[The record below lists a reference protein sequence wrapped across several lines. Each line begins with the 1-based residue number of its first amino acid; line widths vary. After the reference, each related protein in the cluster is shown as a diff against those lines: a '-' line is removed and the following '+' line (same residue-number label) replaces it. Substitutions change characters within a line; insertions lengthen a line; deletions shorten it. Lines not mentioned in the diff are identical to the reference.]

1 MIDTGRV
8 ELNPIQIKK
17 SDTRVL
23 NPENPFHSFSSPSPS
38 PCVSPS
44 SSFSES
50 VDSSLPPFIFRTPNQ
65 LRYPHRLNSLPISV
79 PSISAGR
86 MKGGRSHRP
95 QSSDPP
101 DEWVDGSWTV
111 DCICGVTFDDG
122 EEMVKCDEC
131 GVWVHTRCSR
141 YVKGDDTFAC
151 DKCKARHNNN
161 PEETEVAQFL
171 VELPTKTI
179 SMDNKKALPSR
190 PRLWTDKPIQDR
202 VHVQGALGGDPSIF
216 SSPSVSSIFSPHL
229 WKACGYV
236 PKKFN
241 FQYKEFPFWSENDDD
256 GKDNVNESLH
266 EQTQAQPQAL
276 DNNKNGAGTLVY
288 LSKDGDNNGSALLL
302 DPSSAD
308 ARSGHAK
315 ETETGKFGSE
325 DVPPR
330 FHSEVK
336 KERTLLRPP
345 VVHHSKRSKGDFG
358 SSNSKDRSGKKR
370 VRTTSDREV
379 DPRRRTLHSSKS
391 VFTPTGEAKQ
401 VDFYEDRG
409 PRILKADTRSIKNK
423 NLKEIVVQECVSDDY
438 LAADTIMEEPNNN
451 LTTTEDSLEPLYPD
465 MTRHGVSVVD
475 VLAEEKPNH
484 KPPTVVEMSS
494 KTDDAV
500 TSALN
505 QNNVGNASAKEK
517 DGDCSVADNADD
529 SLVVRSA
536 ASPQTEGHCS
546 SAPQLVDNQVSQDL
560 DRMRTSS
567 TKCKVKMKREDDIDN
582 FKKPSIFHPSPTSD
596 LKNNEKLSDHKS
608 DVKVN
613 EAPVPTLPSCENKV
627 GSVDISSEVIPADHI
642 NKPNEL
648 SGDFC
653 PRKQE
658 LEGYEGSLETQK
670 VFSETKDGSDSA
682 KDPSKSE
689 ALGCPPKV
697 LACVGKSSPTSST
710 MNSKSLGHD
719 IKSEDT
725 ETANPFTKHGVITDC
740 SVQIKNEN
748 CISNVAR
755 DENPKKSV
763 RERPKSSL
771 NSNSKG
777 LHSSRSVHN
786 SVSKQASSDPRDS
799 VPVSSKSL
807 IHQTASILGSSES
820 NASLPNQKVLQV
832 QNKILSSA
840 PQKVEKLNQT
850 NTATSSKLNQGHVPS
865 VNPSPISNSSML
877 SDEELALLLHQEL
890 NSSPRVP
897 RVPRARHAGS
907 LPQLSS
913 ASPTSMLMKRTSGG
927 GKDHYLVSRRK
938 HKDASRDGSGSSREL
953 EDEAKKIEKEK
964 CPSSSDQRKQ
974 DMSYMEDAPAREEG
988 LASVTAANSITNNTV
1003 SSNSAIANSDPSSP
1017 PGDQNLSSMRNSPR
1031 NISDDDT
1038 ATAGRPVHRTLP
1050 GLINEIII
1058 MSKGRRMT
1066 YEELC
1071 NAVLPHWHNLR
1082 KHNGERY
1089 AYSSHSQAV
1098 LDCLRNRQEWARLVD
1113 RGPKTNSN
1121 RKRRKLEAEESDD
1134 NGYGKGRT
1142 PKEAEGKNF
1151 ELQKEEFP
1159 KGKRKARKRR
1169 RLALQGRAV
1178 KDVRRRQKAD
1188 SLTDEDVGPFSNSS
1202 EESMF
1207 SEDEIQVG
1215 RICPA
1220 GSTSDEAGS
1229 A

>member
-1 MIDTGRV
+1 MESSTDSDYGYTETGSDWSDSFESDPSPDIKYNPV
-8 ELNPIQIKK
+8 EPRK
-17 SDTRVL
+17 S
-23 NPENPFHSFSSPSPS
+23 HSSSSVSPASSSESGDSSPS
-38 PCVSPS
+38 
-44 SSFSES
+44 
-50 VDSSLPPFIFRTPNQ
+50 LIFPTPNQ
-65 LRYPHRLNSLPISV
+65 LQYPHRLKSFPISF
-79 PSISAGR
+79 PSITAI

-151 DKCKARHNNN
+151 DKCKAKHNNT
-161 PEETEVAQFL
+161 EETEVAQFL

-190 PRLWTDKPIQDR
+190 PRLWTDKPMEEW
-202 VHVQGALGGDPSIF
+202 VHVQGPPGGDPSIF
-216 SSPSVSSIFSPHL
+216 AGRSASSIFTPQL

-241 FQYKEFPFWSENDDD
+241 FQYKEFPFWGDNDNDNGKD
-256 GKDNVNESLH
+256 KGKDNEGA
-266 EQTQAQPQAL
+266 QAQ
-276 DNNKNGAGTLVY
+276 DNNDNGAGAPVS
-288 LSKDGDNNGSALLL
+288 LSKDADTAAPVLDSPVEALV
-302 DPSSAD
+302 DTRSS
-308 ARSGHAK
+308 HAK
-315 ETETGKFGSE
+315 DTDAGKFGSE

-330 FHSEVK
+330 VHTAMK

-345 VVHHSKRSKGDFG
+345 VVHNSKRRKEDFG
-358 SSNSKDRSGKKR
+358 TSNSKDRSGKKR
-370 VRTTSDREV
+370 VRSSDREG
-379 DPRRRTLHSSKS
+379 DPKRRTLHSSKT
-391 VFTPTGEAKQ
+391 VFPPTGDGKQ
-401 VDFYEDRG
+401 LDFYEDRG
-409 PRILKADTRSIKNK
+409 LKIFKAEARSIKNK
-423 NLKEIVVQECVSDDY
+423 NLKDLVVQEHVSDDY
-438 LAADTIMEEPNNN
+438 VAVDTIVEEPNNN
-451 LTTTEDSLEPLYPD
+451 LTTTEDSSEPLYPD
-465 MTRHGVSVVD
+465 MARHGVSVGD
-475 VLAEEKPNH
+475 VLAEEKTGQ
-484 KPPTVVEMSS
+484 KAPTLVEMSS

-500 TSALN
+500 TSALK
-505 QNNVGNASAKEK
+505 QIYIGNASVKEK
-517 DGDCSVADNADD
+517 DGDCLVADNADD
-529 SLVVRSA
+529 TLAVRSA
-536 ASPQTEGHCS
+536 VSPHTEGGL
-546 SAPQLVDNQVSQDL
+546 APEHIDNQVSEDL
-560 DRMRTSS
+560 DRNMRPSS
-567 TKCKVKMKREDDIDN
+567 AKCKVKVKRDDDVDN
-582 FKKPSIFHPSPTSD
+582 FRKPSSFHSSPI
-596 LKNNEKLSDHKS
+596 SDHKNNGKPS
-608 DVKVN
+608 DHTSDIVKVN
-613 EAPVPTLPSCENKV
+613 DAPVPSLASYENKV
-627 GSVDISSEVIPADHI
+627 GDVDISSEVIPDDHT

-653 PRKQE
+653 QRKQE
-658 LEGYEGSLETQK
+658 LEGSEGALETHK
-670 VFSETKDGSDSA
+670 GFSEAKDGSDAA

-689 ALGCPPKV
+689 ALGCLPKV
-697 LACVGKSSPTSST
+697 LACVGKSSPTLST
-710 MNSKSLGHD
+710 MNSKSLAHD
-719 IKSEDT
+719 FKTEDNEVPT
-725 ETANPFTKHGVITDC
+725 SFTKHGVADC
-740 SVQIKNEN
+740 NIHIKNE
-748 CISNVAR
+748 SYPSTAAR

-763 RERPKSSL
+763 KERPKSSL

-777 LHSSRSVHN
+777 LHSSRSVQN
-786 SVSKQASSDPRDS
+786 SVSKQVNPDARDS
-799 VPVSSKSL
+799 VHVLSSSKSL

-820 NASLPNQKVLQV
+820 NTSSHHQKVLQV
-832 QNKILSSA
+832 QNKISSSA

-850 NTATSSKLNQGHVPS
+850 NIHSSSKLNQSHMPS

-897 RVPRARHAGS
+897 RVPRARHTGS
-907 LPQLSS
+907 LPQLTS
-913 ASPTSMLMKRTSGG
+913 ASATSMLMKRTSGG

-953 EDEAKKIEKEK
+953 EDEAKRMEKEK
-964 CPSSSDQRKQ
+964 GPSSFDQRKQ
-974 DMSYMEDAPAREEG
+974 DLSYVEDAPAREEG
-988 LASVTAANSITNNTV
+988 LASMTAANSITNNTV
-1003 SSNSAIANSDPSSP
+1003 SSTSAIANSDPSSP
-1017 PGDQNLSSMRNSPR
+1017 PEDQNLSPMRNSPR
-1031 NISDDDT
+1031 NVSDDDT

-1050 GLINEIII
+1050 GLINDI

-1098 LDCLRNRQEWARLVD
+1098 LDCLRNRHEWARLVD

-1121 RKRRKLEAEESDD
+1121 RKRRKLDAEESDD

-1142 PKEAEGKNF
+1142 AKEVEGKNF

-1178 KDVRRRQKAD
+1178 KDVRRQKAD

-1207 SEDEIQVG
+1207 SEDEIPVG

-1220 GSTSDEAGS
+1220 GSTSDEADSG
-1229 A
+1229 